1 MSKTFEG
8 RPVTAKIS
16 DERINAPPSPPF
28 LYMHHPNAWDC
39 LDTGDG
45 YELLPML
52 TQFQLVP
59 GLNGVQMR
67 AGGGIDATNAKN
79 SFSDQGF
86 VFIAN
91 DDTSTPGGYLR
102 EYDGRQ
108 GPVYT
113 DKFTTPRKIGHGTFS
128 KVIWDHDLE
137 AFNTF
142 RRGLIS
148 SGVVSNPDP
157 SILEFQIALL
167 DKRIARR
174 VKSAHVPHIQKEVDA
189 ALSEKEALIEAKTT
203 KKTTVKKK
211 RAPKKA
217 PAVK

>member
-39 LDTGDG
+39 LDT
-45 YELLPML
+45 
-52 TQFQLVP
+52 
-59 GLNGVQMR
+59 
-67 AGGGIDATNAKN
+67 
-79 SFSDQGF
+79 
-86 VFIAN
+86 
-91 DDTSTPGGYLR
+91 
-102 EYDGRQ
+102 
-108 GPVYT
+108 VYA